1 MYEIGQFN
9 QTHNKTTQK
18 TQYKC
23 NKCGNML
30 ELLTNLHG
38 KKFFNCSSI
47 KCRETFMSSYKIIEI
62 NNELIPILQP
72 IYEKE
77 LES

>member
-1 MYEIGQFN
+1 
-9 QTHNKTTQK
+9 
-18 TQYKC
+18 
-23 NKCGNML
+23 ML